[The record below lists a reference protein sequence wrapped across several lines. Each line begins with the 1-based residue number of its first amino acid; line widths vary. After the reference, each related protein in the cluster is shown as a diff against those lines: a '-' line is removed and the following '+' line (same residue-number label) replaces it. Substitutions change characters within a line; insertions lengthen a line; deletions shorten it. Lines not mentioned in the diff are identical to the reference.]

1 MHQATTEIPLRCL
14 MMTITVMKI
23 SIVIPIVSH
32 FDTNIVQKN
41 PGNGSFEGECYD
53 TVKVLV

>member
-1 MHQATTEIPLRCL
+1 
-14 MMTITVMKI
+14 MMTITVMRI